1 MRAVVRMEHHLQT
14 KQQKSLKSIFY
25 GLVSSKYL
33 ILTAPTFEKTSLKAT
48 EEVVKF
54 SNIVEPIADDTFQ
67 KLYDAGS

>member
-1 MRAVVRMEHHLQT
+1 MEHRLQT
-14 KQQKSLKSIFY
+14 KQQKLLKSIFH

-33 ILTAPTFEKTSLKAT
+33 ILTASTFGETSLKAT

-54 SNIVEPIADDTFQ
+54 SNIVEPIADNTFH

>member
-1 MRAVVRMEHHLQT
+1 MRAVAWMEHRLQT
-14 KQQKSLKSIFY
+14 KQQKLLKSTVY

-33 ILTAPTFEKTSLKAT
+33 ILTASTFGKTSLKVT

-54 SNIVEPIADDTFQ
+54 SNIVEPIADDTYQ